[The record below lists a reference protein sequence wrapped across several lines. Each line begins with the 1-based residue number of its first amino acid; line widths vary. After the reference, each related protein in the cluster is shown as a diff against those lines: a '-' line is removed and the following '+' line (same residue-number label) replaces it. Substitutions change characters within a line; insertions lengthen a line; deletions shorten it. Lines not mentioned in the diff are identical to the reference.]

1 MGAKTAMAVA
11 LRKNI
16 PISSLISVDNA
27 PVDAALHGAFAKY
40 TQGMKRI
47 EDAQLKKQSEA
58 DAILKEYEESLPV
71 RQFLLTNLMR
81 GPDGI
86 MKWRVPIKILTDSLN
101 NMADFP
107 FTDPEAARWE
117 GPALF
122 VRGTKSHY
130 VADEMLPTIGR
141 FFPRFQLSD
150 VDCGHW
156 VISEKPEDFRKGE
169 AFLLM
174 SCDVMDHLLTEISSC
189 CRLPPGPRVDYPIV
203 CDVLT
208 IDLDF
213 TTCTVIIILVH
224 NSSLNSAPSVDY
236 IDTSLFSSLAEERL
250 SCSVTTCLPRATAT
264 IHAVFSSRDI
274 LIGNFLMELVSLLDH
289 FANKPQQHEVVW
301 RPNTNY
307 TYINLRVHSLVT
319 GPLCLLPLYLPG
331 PIMSKDQRELKKA
344 CEENDIPRVSELFNT
359 RPLSQKDA
367 TSCTFRISD
376 LALMRCLLEHG
387 ADLRRYLEK
396 NAPPSLDM
404 IKLFVEFGYDV
415 KAEGHKIIQ
424 LVHVIAVPPSS
435 FRI

>member
-11 LRKNI
+11 LRKNV

-27 PVDAALHGAFAKY
+27 PVDAALHSAFAKY

-169 AFLLM
+169 TL
-174 SCDVMDHLLTEISSC
+174 I
-189 CRLPPGPRVDYPIV
+189 
-203 CDVLT
+203 
-208 IDLDF
+208 
-213 TTCTVIIILVH
+213 
-224 NSSLNSAPSVDY
+224 
-236 IDTSLFSSLAEERL
+236 FSS
-250 SCSVTTCLPRATAT
+250 
-264 IHAVFSSRDI
+264 I
-274 LIGNFLMELVSLLDH
+274 L
-289 FANKPQQHEVVW
+289 W
-301 RPNTNY
+301 
-307 TYINLRVHSLVT
+307 
-319 GPLCLLPLYLPG
+319 
-331 PIMSKDQRELKKA
+331 
-344 CEENDIPRVSELFNT
+344 
-359 RPLSQKDA
+359 
-367 TSCTFRISD
+367 
-376 LALMRCLLEHG
+376 
-387 ADLRRYLEK
+387 
-396 NAPPSLDM
+396 
-404 IKLFVEFGYDV
+404 
-415 KAEGHKIIQ
+415 
-424 LVHVIAVPPSS
+424 
-435 FRI
+435 

>member
-1 MGAKTAMAVA
+1 MRNHGDSSHDPRHNYTALAEDVEGFLQKQNIKDSTLIGHSMGAKTAMAVA
-11 LRKNI
+11 LRKNV
-16 PISSLISVDNA
+16 PIGSLISVDNA
-27 PVDAALHGAFAKY
+27 PVDAALHSAFAKY

-169 AFLLM
+169 ASLFL
-174 SCDVMDHLLTEISSC
+174 SYDVVDHSLTNTSSC
-189 CRLPPGPRVDYPIV
+189 RRLPPGPRVDYSVV

-213 TTCTVIIILVH
+213 TSCTAVIILVH
-224 NSSLNSAPSVDY
+224 NPPRGSAPFADH
-236 IDTSLFSSLAEERL
+236 IFQHEHTFL
-250 SCSVTTCLPRATAT
+250 ATASFPRQP
-264 IHAVFSSRDI
+264 IHAAFT
-274 LIGNFLMELVSLLDH
+274 NELSLL
-289 FANKPQQHEVVW
+289 
-301 RPNTNY
+301 
-307 TYINLRVHSLVT
+307 L
-319 GPLCLLPLYLPG
+319 
-331 PIMSKDQRELKKA
+331 
-344 CEENDIPRVSELFNT
+344 
-359 RPLSQKDA
+359 
-367 TSCTFRISD
+367 TS
-376 LALMRCLLEHG
+376 
-387 ADLRRYLEK
+387 
-396 NAPPSLDM
+396 
-404 IKLFVEFGYDV
+404 
-415 KAEGHKIIQ
+415 
-424 LVHVIAVPPSS
+424 
-435 FRI
+435 

>member
-11 LRKNI
+11 LRKKT

-27 PVDAALHGAFAKY
+27 PVDAALHSAFAKY

-81 GPDGI
+81 GSDGI

-169 AFLLM
+169 HSCLAFSPYNM
-174 SCDVMDHLLTEISSC
+174 FTDQYFSSC
-189 CRLPPGPRVDYPIV
+189 CRIPPGPRLDY
-203 CDVLT
+203 LT
-208 IDLDF
+208 RLSAMSLLIDLDF
-213 TTCTVIIILVH
+213 TYCTAIVILVQH
-224 NSSLNSAPSVDY
+224 PPRYFAPFFDH
-236 IDTSLFSSLAEERL
+236 IDTSLFN
-250 SCSVTTCLPRATAT
+250 TA
-264 IHAVFSSRDI
+264 
-274 LIGNFLMELVSLLDH
+274 
-289 FANKPQQHEVVW
+289 
-301 RPNTNY
+301 
-307 TYINLRVHSLVT
+307 
-319 GPLCLLPLYLPG
+319 
-331 PIMSKDQRELKKA
+331 
-344 CEENDIPRVSELFNT
+344 
-359 RPLSQKDA
+359 
-367 TSCTFRISD
+367 
-376 LALMRCLLEHG
+376 
-387 ADLRRYLEK
+387 
-396 NAPPSLDM
+396 
-404 IKLFVEFGYDV
+404 
-415 KAEGHKIIQ
+415 
-424 LVHVIAVPPSS
+424 
-435 FRI
+435 

>member
-1 MGAKTAMAVA
+1 LRNHGDSSHDPRHNYTALAEDVEGFLQKQNIKDSTLIGHSMGAKTAMAVA
-11 LRKNI
+11 LRKKI

-27 PVDAALHGAFAKY
+27 PVDAALHSAFAKY

-156 VISEKPEDFRKGE
+156 VISEKPEDFRKGKTIVLLN
-169 AFLLM
+169 FLM
-174 SCDVMDHLLTEISSC
+174 TCLLTNISSC
-189 CRLPPGPRVDYPIV
+189 CRFPPRPRVDYRIV

-213 TTCTVIIILVH
+213 TSCTFIIILVH
-224 NSSLNSAPSVDY
+224 PPNDSGPFPIAHAANDSDNSEPPRLGTTWFLSSSGQ
-236 IDTSLFSSLAEERL
+236 DTYHLASS
-250 SCSVTTCLPRATAT
+250 
-264 IHAVFSSRDI
+264 
-274 LIGNFLMELVSLLDH
+274 
-289 FANKPQQHEVVW
+289 
-301 RPNTNY
+301 
-307 TYINLRVHSLVT
+307 
-319 GPLCLLPLYLPG
+319 
-331 PIMSKDQRELKKA
+331 
-344 CEENDIPRVSELFNT
+344 
-359 RPLSQKDA
+359 
-367 TSCTFRISD
+367 
-376 LALMRCLLEHG
+376 
-387 ADLRRYLEK
+387 
-396 NAPPSLDM
+396 
-404 IKLFVEFGYDV
+404 
-415 KAEGHKIIQ
+415 
-424 LVHVIAVPPSS
+424 
-435 FRI
+435 

>member
-1 MGAKTAMAVA
+1 MRPHYLQSRRVFARELNRPVYAIDLRNHGDSSHDPRHNYTALAEDVEGFLQKRNIKDSTLIGHSMGAKTAMAVA
-11 LRKNI
+11 LRKNV

-27 PVDAALHGAFAKY
+27 PVDAALHSAFAKY

-169 AFLLM
+169 PFLFL
-174 SCDVMDHLLTEISSC
+174 SYGVVNHLLTNTSSC

-224 NSSLNSAPSVDY
+224 NSLLDSALSVDY
-236 IDTSLFSSLAEERL
+236 IDRSLFFHFQQKNVSLAR
-250 SCSVTTCLPRATAT
+250 
-264 IHAVFSSRDI
+264 
-274 LIGNFLMELVSLLDH
+274 
-289 FANKPQQHEVVW
+289 
-301 RPNTNY
+301 
-307 TYINLRVHSLVT
+307 
-319 GPLCLLPLYLPG
+319 
-331 PIMSKDQRELKKA
+331 
-344 CEENDIPRVSELFNT
+344 
-359 RPLSQKDA
+359 
-367 TSCTFRISD
+367 
-376 LALMRCLLEHG
+376 
-387 ADLRRYLEK
+387 
-396 NAPPSLDM
+396 
-404 IKLFVEFGYDV
+404 
-415 KAEGHKIIQ
+415 
-424 LVHVIAVPPSS
+424 
-435 FRI
+435 